1 MFVRV
6 FHIAALGVAS
16 LILSTSAAAFQA
28 PAGAQEQ
35 PKSAASGSKN
45 ERYCETITM
54 IGSRLAK
61 KKFCGTRAE
70 WEDKRLQDRKMVEQ
84 IQASPCV
91 RTHNSS
97 TGRPVC

>member
-70 WEDKRLQDRKMVEQ
+70 WEDKKLQDRKIVEQ
-84 IQASPCV
+84 IQTSPCMPDT
-91 RTHNSS
+91 RTN
-97 TGRPVC
+97 TGRPSC

>member
-6 FHIAALGVAS
+6 AHIAALGAAS
-16 LILSTSAAAFQA
+16 LVLSTSAAAFQT
-28 PAGAQEQ
+28 PPSTQEKPQ
-35 PKSAASGSKN
+35 TNAASGKE
-45 ERYCETITM
+45 ERRCETITM
-54 IGSRLAK
+54 TGSRLAK